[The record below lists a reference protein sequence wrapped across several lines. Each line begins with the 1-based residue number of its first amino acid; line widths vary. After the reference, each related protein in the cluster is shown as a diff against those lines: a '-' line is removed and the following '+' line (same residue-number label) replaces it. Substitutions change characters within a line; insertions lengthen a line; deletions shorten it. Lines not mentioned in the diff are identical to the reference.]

1 MLRAKWRWIHE
12 SSSGKPAAPAIWRSR
27 IRKRA
32 SAPAATKT
40 TTRSADARRRTTRTT
55 RRLLP
60 HQRIARILDRAPAER
75 QDVEETAV
83 RQVDPHE
90 PGRPFRGRVPA
101 DDEPDETL
109 DRCALPEVAVRP
121 RSRGRRHPRDV
132 VPGEQRADAQVVDR
146 ISAEV

>member
-60 HQRIARILDRAPAER
+60 PQRIARILDRAPAEW

-83 RQVDPHE
+83 RQVDLHE
-90 PGRPFRGRVPA
+90 PGRPFRGRVPVV
-101 DDEPDETL
+101 DEPDESL
-109 DRCALPEVAVRP
+109 DRRGQPDVAVRH
-121 RSRGRRHPRDV
+121 RRHRRRQPRGV
-132 VPGEQRADAQVVDR
+132 VAGGQRADAQVVDP
-146 ISAEV
+146 I